1 MLSIIINLID
11 YWKYR
16 RETKCKVKVRGIYLR
31 SELEYDKK
39 GREVY
44 APVFQY
50 SYEGRDYVAK
60 TFQQFSWEFTDRH
73 FEHGEEYNIY
83 LQKGNPKRFIL
94 KEKSTK
100 QKVFRGIMIAILVL
114 FLNWIIMGVIS
125 VGAIFLSFQSAE
137 VEVNTDIDKY
147 QDYLGENAL
156 EDYKHKLG
164 MDESIF
170 PDKITDDMDVE
181 DYKMV
186 YYNPWDAQY
195 LSYLVV
201 DYDEAGFAKEVER
214 LKKYD
219 STEYIGYYGVTG
231 FAKEYELLAM
241 YADSYQGFVY
251 ALSDREDTIIYV
263 ELIFCNYFF
272 DLDYEEY
279 IEESYLPIGF
289 DATSDNPYRTQKLG
303 KW

>member
-1 MLSIIINLID
+1 MISLIVNFID
-11 YWKYR
+11 YLKYR
-16 RETKCKVKVRGIYLR
+16 REIKCKVKVRAVYLR
-31 SELEYDKK
+31 SEVEYDKK

-44 APVFQY
+44 SPVFQY

-60 TFQQFSWEFTDRH
+60 TFQQFSWEFIDRH
-73 FEHGEEYNIY
+73 FEYGEEYNIY

-100 QKVFRGIMIAILVL
+100 QKVFLAIGIAILAL
-114 FLNWIIMGVIS
+114 FLYWLIVGIIEFGV
-125 VGAIFLSFQSAE
+125 IFLSFQSAE

-156 EDYKHKLG
+156 EEYKHKWG

-170 PDKITDDMDVE
+170 PNKITDDMDVK

-201 DYDEAGFAKEVER
+201 DYDEMGLSQEVER
-214 LKKYD
+214 LKEYA
-219 STEYIGYYGVTG
+219 STEYLGYYGVTG
-231 FAKEYELLAM
+231 FAREYELLAM

-251 ALSDREDTIIYV
+251 ALSDREDTVIYV

-272 DLDYEEY
+272 DLEYEEY
-279 IEESYLPIGF
+279 IEDSYLPIGF
-289 DATSDNPYRTQKLG
+289 DATSDNPYRTKKLG
-303 KW
+303 E

>member
-1 MLSIIINLID
+1 MKKVSIKNKIFLIVGIVLLAVVFR
-11 YWKYR
+11 WIVMGMF
-16 RETKCKVKVRGIYLR
+16 KVGIIYL
-31 SELEYDKK
+31 SSK
-39 GREVY
+39 
-44 APVFQY
+44 
-50 SYEGRDYVAK
+50 
-60 TFQQFSWEFTDRH
+60 
-73 FEHGEEYNIY
+73 N
-83 LQKGNPKRFIL
+83 
-94 KEKSTK
+94 
-100 QKVFRGIMIAILVL
+100 
-114 FLNWIIMGVIS
+114 
-125 VGAIFLSFQSAE
+125 AE
-137 VEVNTDIDKY
+137 VEVNTDISRY
-147 QDYLGENAL
+147 QDYIGDNVLDEYSG
-156 EDYKHKLG
+156 KLG

-231 FAKEYELLAM
+231 FDKEYELLAM

-303 KW
+303 K